1 MPLKVMVVD
10 DSITARTVHSRIV
23 TSDDDM
29 SVVAIAGT
37 AEQAIHLLGTVR
49 VDVILL
55 DLDMPGI
62 GGLDALPEIIA
73 AAHGARIIVV
83 SALTVDGAEQTL
95 AALALG
101 AADTLPKPVAGT
113 FDEAYRETLRGKI
126 RALGG
131 ASARA
136 GARGGGRSAR
146 ASAAL
151 PSSPAPALR
160 AGSCRRPQVL
170 AIGASTGGIHALGQ
184 LFGALPQRIALP
196 ILVTQHLPAS
206 FMPVFA
212 RQLQTISG
220 CEALVAEEDTELV
233 PGRIIVA
240 PGDAHLTVWR
250 QGETVRIRLDR
261 SPSASGCTPSVDP
274 MFASLAE
281 VYGADTLGVVLSGMG
296 RDGAIGAAQ
305 IVAAGGA
312 LFAQDEASCA
322 VWGMPRAVAEAGL
335 ASAILPPDQIALRIA
350 ASLRASNIGSA
361 TPKGAAWK

>member
-23 TSDDDM
+23 AGGDDM

-37 AEQAIHLLGTVR
+37 AEQAIHLLGEIR

-62 GGLDALPEIIA
+62 GGLDALPRIIA
-73 AAHGARIIVV
+73 AARGARIMVV
-83 SALTVDGAEQTL
+83 SSLTVDGAEQTL
-95 AALALG
+95 AALAQG
-101 AADTLPKPVAGT
+101 AADTLPKPVVGS
-113 FDEAYRETLRGKI
+113 FDDAYRETLRSKI

-131 ASARA
+131 ASMRKA
-136 GARGGGRSAR
+136 RSAAR
-146 ASAAL
+146 
-151 PSSPAPALR
+151 PSSSAPGLR
-160 AGSCRRPQVL
+160 AGSRRRPQVL

-184 LFGALPQRIALP
+184 LFGGLARGIALP

-220 CEALVAEEDTELV
+220 CEALVAEDDSELV
-233 PGRIIVA
+233 PGRILVA

-250 QGETVRIRLDR
+250 QGGAVRIRLDR
-261 SPSASGCTPSVDP
+261 SPMPSGCTPSVDP
-274 MFASLAE
+274 MFTSLAE

-296 RDGAIGAAQ
+296 RDGAIGAAK
-305 IVAAGGA
+305 IIAAGGA
-312 LFAQDEASCA
+312 VFAQDEASSA

-335 ASAILPPDQIALRIA
+335 ASAILPPAEIAVRIA
-350 ASLRASNIGSA
+350 ASLRAA
-361 TPKGAAWK
+361 DRAKGAA